1 MMNTPSAL
9 DPQGAARFIAELW
22 WLLLGLGTIV
32 FLVVM
37 VYLIKALWRR
47 QQGSPLDV
55 PAPVGKTRAIV
66 LGGIILP
73 VIVLTVVLFATV
85 RTLWALSS
93 LTKADPLV
101 IHVIGQQWWWEVQY
115 PDHQFE
121 TANEIHIPVGE
132 PVQIQLSSD
141 NVIHSFWVPELHGKL
156 DLIPGKPN
164 TFWIQ
169 ADRPGEYRGLCA
181 EYCGVQHANMM
192 FLVIAEPPEQFAAW
206 LEAQR
211 QPAAAPTDDLA
222 RQGQEIF
229 MTSTCINCHA
239 IAGTDATGDLGP
251 DLTHLASRRTLGSA
265 MIVNNVGN
273 LGGWIADPQHIKPG
287 NLMPPTPDLSG
298 EGLQA
303 LLAYLQTLR

>member
-1 MMNTPSAL
+1 MNNTPSTL
-9 DPQGAARFIAELW
+9 EPQGAAIFLADLW
-22 WLLLGLGTIV
+22 WLLLGLGTVV
-32 FLVVM
+32 FLIVM
-37 VYLIKALWRR
+37 AYLAVALWRR
-47 QQGSPLDV
+47 KKTEQHDTPG
-55 PAPVGKTRAIV
+55 PVRGTRAIV

-73 VIVLTVVLFATV
+73 VIVLSIVLVATV

-101 IHVIGQQWWWEVQY
+101 IHVMGQQWWWEVQY

-132 PVQIQLSSD
+132 PVQIHLSSD

-156 DLIPGKPN
+156 DLIPGKTN

-206 LEAQR
+206 LESER
-211 QPAAAPTDDLA
+211 QPAAQPTDDLA
-222 RQGQEIF
+222 KQGQEIF
-229 MTSTCINCHA
+229 LASTCINCHTV
-239 IAGTDATGDLGP
+239 AGTNATGDLGP
-251 DLTHLASRRTLGSA
+251 DLTHLAARRTLGSA
-265 MIVNNVGN
+265 MIVNNIGN

-287 NLMPPTPDLSG
+287 NLMPPAENLDG
-298 EGLQA
+298 AALQA

>member
-1 MMNTPSAL
+1 MNNTPSAL
-9 DPQGAARFIAELW
+9 DPQGAAIFIADLW
-22 WLLLGLGTIV
+22 WLLLGLGTLV
-32 FLVVM
+32 FLLVM
-37 VYLIKALWRR
+37 TYLATALRR
-47 QQGSPLDV
+47 GGASPLD
-55 PAPVGKTRAIV
+55 PPRPVRGTRAIV
-66 LGGIILP
+66 LGGVILP
-73 VIVLTVVLFATV
+73 VIVLSIVLVATV

-101 IHVIGQQWWWEVQY
+101 IHVMGQQWWWEVQY

-132 PVQIQLSSD
+132 PVQIHLSSD

-156 DLIPGKPN
+156 DLIPGKTN

-211 QPAAAPTDDLA
+211 QPAAQPTDELA
-222 RQGQEIF
+222 KQGQEIF
-229 MTSTCINCHA
+229 LASTCINCHTV
-239 IAGTDATGDLGP
+239 AGTNATGDLGP
-251 DLTHLASRRTLGSA
+251 DLTHLAARRTLGSA
-265 MIVNNVGN
+265 MIVNNIGN

-287 NLMPPTPDLSG
+287 NLMPPAENLDG
-298 EGLQA
+298 AALQA

>member
-9 DPQGAARFIAELW
+9 EPQGAARFIAELW
-22 WLLLGLGTIV
+22 WLLLGLGTMV
-32 FLVVM
+32 FLIVM
-37 VYLIKALWRR
+37 VYLVVALWRR
-47 QQGSPLDV
+47 QQGSPLD
-55 PAPVGKTRAIV
+55 PPQPVRGTRSIV

-73 VIVLTVVLFATV
+73 IVVLSVVSFATV

-121 TANEIHIPVGE
+121 TANEIRIPVGE
-132 PVQIQLSSD
+132 PVQIRLSSD

-206 LEAQR
+206 LEAER
-211 QPAAAPTDDLA
+211 QPAVTPTDDLA
-222 RQGQEIF
+222 KQGQEIF
-229 MTSTCINCHA
+229 LASTCINCHA
-239 IAGTDATGDLGP
+239 IAGTAAIGDLGP

-287 NLMPPTPDLSG
+287 NLMPPTEGLSG
-298 EGLQA
+298 EALQA
-303 LLAYLQTLR
+303 LLSYLQTLR